1 MRWGWERLAALAGVV
16 AVALWVIGVTIQES
30 TDMPDDEN
38 LTGDQVLAWYTGEEN
53 GILAGGFVFMLGAL
67 FFLVFLGALR
77 VRLLRAEGAIG
88 FLTTIAYTAGLGAGI
103 LLLMLPA
110 PDMAGAL
117 SNDEL
122 NGDAALAVNSLGDMF
137 FLGAEL
143 LGALLLVASGLLL
156 IRTRVLPAWLGWASL
171 VIALVMLIPPIGWA
185 GLLLGLPL
193 WTVLVSVLLWMRPA
207 AGEPV
212 ATTRPPEP
220 AS

>member
-16 AVALWVIGVTIQES
+16 AVALWVIGILIQES
-30 TDMPDDEN
+30 TDMPGDEDI
-38 LTGDQVLAWYTGEEN
+38 TGDQVLAWYVNDEN
-53 GILAGGFVFMLGAL
+53 AILAGGFVFMLGAL

-77 VRLLRAEGAIG
+77 VRLLGAEGPVG
-88 FLTTIAYTAGLGAGI
+88 FLTAIAHTAGIAVGI
-103 LLLMLPA
+103 FLLMLPA

-143 LGALLLVASGLLL
+143 SAALLLVAAGLLFL
-156 IRTRVLPAWLGWASL
+156 QTRVLPAWLGWGSL
-171 VIALVMLIPPIGWA
+171 VVALVLLIPPIGWA
-185 GLLLGLPL
+185 ALLLGLPL

-207 AGEPV
+207 GEQV
-212 ATTRPPEP
+212 ATRPPEP
-220 AS
+220 SS

>member
-16 AVALWVIGVTIQES
+16 AVALWVIGALIQES
-30 TDMPDDEN
+30 TDMPDDDN
-38 LTGDQVLAWYTGEEN
+38 ITGDQVLAWYSNDEN
-53 GILAGGFVFMLGAL
+53 AILAGGFVFMLGAL

-77 VRLLRAEGAIG
+77 VRLLGAEGPVG
-88 FLTTIAYTAGLGAGI
+88 FLTAIAHTAGIAVGI
-103 LLLMLPA
+103 FLLMLPA

-143 LGALLLVASGLLL
+143 TAALLLVAAGL
-156 IRTRVLPAWLGWASL
+156 IFIQTRVLPAWLGWASL
-171 VIALVMLIPPIGWA
+171 VVALIMLIPPIGWA

-193 WTVLVSVLLWMRPA
+193 WTVLVAVLLWMRPA
-207 AGEPV
+207 GEPV
-212 ATTRPPEP
+212 ATRPPEP
-220 AS
+220 I

>member
-16 AVALWVIGVTIQES
+16 AVALWVIGVLIQES

-38 LTGDQVLAWYTGEEN
+38 VTGDQVLAWYVDDEN
-53 GILAGGFVFMLGAL
+53 AILAGGFVFMLGAL

-77 VRLLRAEGAIG
+77 VRLLAAEGPVG
-88 FLTTIAYTAGLGAGI
+88 FLTAITYTAGIAVGI
-103 LLLMLPA
+103 FLLMLPA
-110 PDMAGAL
+110 ADMAAAL

-122 NGDAALAVNSLGDMF
+122 TADAALAVNSLGDMF

-143 LGALLLVASGLLL
+143 TAALVLVVAGLLF
-156 IRTRVLPAWLGWASL
+156 IQTRVLPAWLGWASL
-171 VIALVMLIPPIGWA
+171 VVALIMLIPPIGWA

-207 AGEPV
+207 GEPV
-212 ATTRPPEP
+212 ATRPPEIH
-220 AS
+220 